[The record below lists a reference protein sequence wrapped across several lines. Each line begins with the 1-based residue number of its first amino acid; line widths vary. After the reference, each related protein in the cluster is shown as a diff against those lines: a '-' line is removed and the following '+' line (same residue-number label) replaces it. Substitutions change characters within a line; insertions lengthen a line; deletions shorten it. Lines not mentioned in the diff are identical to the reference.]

1 MRETPLIPS
10 TCPIRVAQYVR
21 MSTEHQRYSTEN
33 QAEGMAKYAE
43 KHGMLIARTFAD
55 DGKSGLN
62 LEGRAGLLSLLAEV
76 QNGQADFSA
85 ILVYDVSRWGRFQDA
100 DESGYWEYVCKRA
113 GVAIHYCAEQFANDG
128 SLPSVILKNL
138 KRTMAGEYSRELSVK
153 VFAGQ
158 CHLIELGYR
167 QGGPAGFGLR
177 RLLIDQHHQPKELL
191 ARGQRKSLQTDRVVL
206 VPGPEDELKAVQ
218 EIYNA
223 FATQGKTELEI
234 AHDLNRRGIESD
246 TSRPWTRGMVHQ
258 ILINPKYIGTN
269 VYNRRSFKLKQRRV
283 INPEPMWV
291 RKENAFPALVS
302 HDQFRQAAKIIENRS
317 FRFTEAQ
324 MIDELRQLFLQHG
337 KLSGILIDEME
348 GMPSSSVY
356 RNRFGSLR
364 RAYSIVGYT
373 PERDYSFIEINRTL
387 REAHAQHLD
396 EIVAELATNGAYVET
411 NRSSGILNINH
422 DFTAQLVIARCHTR
436 PSGRSNWLIR
446 LEQSNDWDL
455 TIAAR
460 MTQDNSKILD
470 YYLLPRGD
478 ELSAKLRLAPEN
490 PLVLDVYRFENLNY
504 LYKVSRRTRIGDAV

>member
-1 MRETPLIPS
+1 MGMWSRVKAGSQEPGKGLPLS
-10 TCPIRVAQYVR
+10 
-21 MSTEHQRYSTEN
+21 STEN
-33 QAEGMAKYAE
+33 YCDFEGAPQGRRVLSGPFRRRLPANLPEMSAE
-43 KHGMLIARTFAD
+43 
-55 DGKSGLN
+55 
-62 LEGRAGLLSLLAEV
+62 
-76 QNGQADFSA
+76 
-85 ILVYDVSRWGRFQDA
+85 
-100 DESGYWEYVCKRA
+100 
-113 GVAIHYCAEQFANDG
+113 
-128 SLPSVILKNL
+128 
-138 KRTMAGEYSRELSVK
+138 SRE
-153 VFAGQ
+153 
-158 CHLIELGYR
+158 C
-167 QGGPAGFGLR
+167 
-177 RLLIDQHHQPKELL
+177 
-191 ARGQRKSLQTDRVVL
+191 
-206 VPGPEDELKAVQ
+206 
-218 EIYNA
+218 
-223 FATQGKTELEI
+223 
-234 AHDLNRRGIESD
+234 
-246 TSRPWTRGMVHQ
+246 
-258 ILINPKYIGTN
+258 
-269 VYNRRSFKLKQRRV
+269 
-283 INPEPMWV
+283 
-291 RKENAFPALVS
+291 
-302 HDQFRQAAKIIENRS
+302 
-317 FRFTEAQ
+317 FTEAQ